1 MLISAACND
10 KERHP
15 RFAIPEAGREM
26 KAAISFDPPDWRK
39 PIGKAGFAMQPRG
52 SASGL
57 VRIWIVTIDTF
68 DAVARN
74 P

>member
-1 MLISAACND
+1 
-10 KERHP
+10 
-15 RFAIPEAGREM
+15 M

-57 VRIWIVTIDTF
+57 VRIRIVTIDTF